1 MFEPLLSAPLAVQLH
16 AFAAMAAIFL
26 GPIALFRRRRDRVH
40 KTLGYAWALAMAVT
54 IASSFVIFQIRL
66 FGPFSPIHLLS
77 VLASYGLFT
86 GIRAAIR
93 RDISRHR
100 ETMRR
105 LYFWAL
111 GVAGLFTL
119 MPGRIMSRVLFPDAP
134 VTGFVIA
141 VGVAVAAVVV
151 LRVRAGSGR
160 TTA

>member
-16 AFAAMAAIFL
+16 AFAAMAAMFL

-40 KTLGYAWALAMAVT
+40 KTSGYAWALAMAVT
-54 IASSFVIFQIRL
+54 IASSFAIFQIRL

-77 VLASYGLFT
+77 VLASYGMFT

-134 VTGFVIA
+134 VAGFVIA